1 MSYSYILTP
10 AGKPIEL
17 IGKENTGS
25 NIIMKI
31 NQIGTN
37 ITINESKNI
46 QNNSLFYIFH
56 ASLSGASTLPAFFI
70 GNHKILETRQH
81 TLECETTAFQTVYNV
96 QKWGGGCKT
105 LDTVMLWHNK

>member
-31 NQIGTN
+31 NQIDTN
-37 ITINESKNI
+37 ITNESKNI
-46 QNNSLFYIFH
+46 QKIYLFYIFH
-56 ASLSGASTLPAFFI
+56 ASLSGGSTFPAFFI
-70 GNHKILETRQH
+70 GNQKILETRQH
-81 TLECETTAFQTVYNV
+81 TLECETTAFQTVYNL
-96 QKWGGGCKT
+96 QKRGGGCKT
-105 LDTVMLWHNK
+105 LDTVML